1 MSFIREFKHTAL
13 SCSFDLLC
21 NKFPNFMSDHNA
33 AKQSVKKAN
42 KKNLLKA
49 KQQQALKIMPNSN
62 RMSIVLRWLF
72 YSSLKLSLAVI
83 LGLVIYTIYL
93 DGNVRKKFEGQ
104 RWKIP
109 LQVYGQVELLTK
121 NQTISLV
128 DLAKSLQLSGYKKV
142 SRITYPGQYAQSKH
156 RIIIN
161 RRAFDFGLG
170 VEPSISITV
179 DERFGKINQLML
191 NAMPT
196 KSVRLEPTL
205 LARLVSDN
213 KEDRVIASLE
223 NIPEKLL
230 DTLLLVE
237 DRNFYFHAGVSPL
250 GIIRALIANISAGHT
265 VQGGS
270 TLTQQLVKNMFLS
283 RERTIT
289 RKINEAIM
297 SLILEHRYSKD
308 QLLEAYINEVYLGQN
323 GADGIYGFGLASEF
337 YFDKSLTQLSNAQMA
352 LLIAQIKGPSYY
364 DPWRHPQRAI
374 KRRDLVL
381 RLMFEKHF
389 INRIE
394 FEFAEESP
402 LSIRKNRRTKKRL
415 HPAYVQQ
422 VKRELHKILAQ
433 LSSKVNAQ
441 SGLRLFTGFSA
452 RSQQLLE
459 QTVSTKL
466 PELEQQHHTAKLEA
480 AMIVSDVAS
489 GEIRAI
495 VADRNASFAGFNR
508 ALDAKR
514 PIGSLVKPAI
524 YLAALERYQQYNL
537 ATPIQDNALTLKNES
552 GEVWQPKNY
561 DGKYRGQVN
570 LLTAL
575 VKSLNVPTVN
585 LGLELGLDKIADV
598 LYSLGYQQDLTLR
611 PSLLLGAINMSPLE
625 ISQLYTAIANH
636 GNYHQQ
642 HAVVA
647 LYANN
652 GDLLW
657 QKIPQV
663 EQRLSDS
670 GSYLL
675 DYALRKVTKQGTAK
689 SLTWRLPNHQLAGK
703 TGTTNKL
710 RDSWFVGFDAKH
722 LVTTWVGRDDNQPT
736 KLTGSSGALVLFAD
750 FMRKQGVVD
759 APFIIPEG
767 VVMQAFEQKSGN
779 AVDKEC
785 AGIIQYPAVKVGV
798 VIQSTCLKKQA
809 KKKDKRSWFERL
821 FGH

>member
-1 MSFIREFKHTAL
+1 
-13 SCSFDLLC
+13 
-21 NKFPNFMSDHNA
+21 MSDPSA
-33 AKQSVKKAN
+33 DEQPVKKTN

-49 KQQQALKIMPNSN
+49 KQQQALNLTPKSS
-62 RMSIVLRWLF
+62 RMSIVLRWL
-72 YSSLKLSLAVI
+72 YHSSLKLSLAVI

-93 DGNVRKKFEGQ
+93 DGKVRQKFEGQ

-109 LQVYGQVELLTK
+109 LQVYGQVETLSKHQSIPL
-121 NQTISLV
+121 S
-128 DLAKSLQLSGYKKV
+128 DLNKSLQLSGYNKV
-142 SRITYPGQYAQSKH
+142 SHITHPGQYAQSKH

-170 VEPSISITV
+170 VEPAVTITV
-179 DERFGKINQLML
+179 DERAGKINQLTI
-191 NAMPT
+191 NSTPEN
-196 KSVRLEPTL
+196 SIRLEPTL
-205 LARLVSDN
+205 LARIVSSN
-213 KEDRVIASLE
+213 KEDRVIESLE

-237 DRNFYFHAGVSPL
+237 DRDFYFHAGVSPL
-250 GIIRALIANISAGHT
+250 GIIRALIANISAGRT

-297 SLILEHRYSKD
+297 ALILEYRYSKD

-323 GADGIYGFGLASEF
+323 GANGIYGFGLASDF
-337 YFDKSLTQLSNAQMA
+337 YFGKSLAQLSNAQIA
-352 LLIAQIKGPSYY
+352 LLISQIKGPSFY
-364 DPWRHPQRAI
+364 DPWRHPERAI

-389 INRIE
+389 INRVE

-402 LSIRKNRRTKKRL
+402 LSIRKNRRIKKKS

-422 VKRELHKILAQ
+422 VKRELQQILAQ
-433 LSSKVNAQ
+433 LPSEDNAQ
-441 SGLRLFTGFSA
+441 SGLRVFTGFSA
-452 RSQQLLE
+452 LSQQLLE

-466 PELEQQHHTAKLEA
+466 AELEKQHHTTKLEA
-480 AMIVSDVAS
+480 AMIVSDVES
-489 GEIRAI
+489 GELRAI
-495 VADRNASFAGFNR
+495 VADRNVGFAGFNR

-537 ATPIQDNALTLKNES
+537 ATLLDDKALKIKNDS
-552 GEVWQPKNY
+552 GGVWQPKNY
-561 DGKYRGQVN
+561 DGKYRGQVS

-585 LGLELGLDKIADV
+585 LGLELGLEKVADA

-611 PSLLLGAINMSPLE
+611 PSLLLGAINMSPFE
-625 ISQLYTAIANH
+625 VSQLYSAIADH

-647 LYANN
+647 IFANN

-657 QKIPQV
+657 QNEPQI
-663 EQRLSDS
+663 EQRLSDN

-675 DYALRKVTKQGTAK
+675 DYALRKVTEQGTAK
-689 SLTWRLPNHQLAGK
+689 SLSWRLPNHQLAGK

-736 KLTGSSGALVLFAD
+736 KLTGSSGALVLFAN
-750 FMRKQGVVD
+750 FMKKQGIVD
-759 APFIIPEG
+759 VPLAMPEG
-767 VVMQAFEQKSGN
+767 VAMLAFEQKTGN
-779 AVDKEC
+779 AVGDGC
-785 AGIIQYPAVKVGV
+785 AETMQYPAVKVGV
-798 VIQSTCLKKQA
+798 VIQNSCLIKQV

-821 FGH
+821 FGD

>member
-1 MSFIREFKHTAL
+1 MSFIREFKLTVL
-13 SCSFDLLC
+13 LCSFYLLR
-21 NKFPNFMSDHNA
+21 NKFPNSMPDHNA
-33 AKQSVKKAN
+33 VEQPVKKTN
-42 KKNLLKA
+42 KKNLLKD
-49 KQQQALKIMPNSN
+49 KQQQALKLTPSSN
-62 RMSIVLRWLF
+62 RTSIVLRWFF
-72 YSSLKLSLAVI
+72 YTSLKLSLAVI

-93 DGNVRKKFEGQ
+93 DGKVQQKFEGQ

-109 LQVYGQVELLTK
+109 LQVFGKPKILSK
-121 NQTISLV
+121 NQIVNLT
-128 DLAKSLQLSGYKKV
+128 DLANSLQLSGYKKV
-142 SRITYPGQYAQSKH
+142 SQITQSGQYAQSKH
-156 RIIIN
+156 RLIFN

-170 VEPSISITV
+170 VEPSVVITV
-179 DERFGKINQLML
+179 DEHDGKISQLTVHS
-191 NAMPT
+191 API
-196 KSVRLEPTL
+196 KKVQLEPVL
-205 LARLVSDN
+205 VARIVSAN
-213 KEDRVIASLE
+213 KEDRVIESLE
-223 NIPEKLL
+223 NVPEKLI

-297 SLILEHRYSKD
+297 ALILEHRYSKD

-323 GADGIYGFGLASEF
+323 GANGIYGFGLASEF
-337 YFDKSLTQLSNAQMA
+337 YFDKSLTQLSDGQMA
-352 LLIAQIKGPSYY
+352 LLIAQVKGPSYY
-364 DPWRHPQRAI
+364 DPWRHPKRAL

-389 INRIE
+389 INRVE
-394 FEFAEESP
+394 FEMAAESP
-402 LSIRKNRRTKKRL
+402 LSIRKHRRIVKKA

-422 VKRELHKILAQ
+422 VKRELQKILAQ
-433 LSSKVNAQ
+433 LPSEVNAQ
-441 SGLRLFTGFSA
+441 SGLRVFTGFSA

-459 QTVSTKL
+459 NTVSAQLTA
-466 PELEQQHHTAKLEA
+466 LEQQHNTSKLEA
-480 AMIVSDVAS
+480 AMIVSDIAS

-495 VADRNASFAGFNR
+495 VADRKATFAGFNR

-537 ATPIQDNALTLKNES
+537 ATPLADKALKLKSGS

-561 DGKYRGQVN
+561 DGKYRGQVS

-585 LGLELGLDKIADV
+585 LGLDLGLDKVADA
-598 LYSLGYQQDLTLR
+598 LYSLGYQEDLMLR
-611 PSLLLGAINMSPLE
+611 PSLLLGAINMSPFE
-625 ISQLYTAIANH
+625 VSQLYSAIADH
-636 GNYHQQ
+636 GNYHTQ
-642 HAVVA
+642 HAVVSV
-647 LYANN
+647 YANN

-657 QKIPQV
+657 KNTPKI

-675 DYALRKVTKQGTAK
+675 NYALHKVTEQGTAK
-689 SLTWRLPNHQLAGK
+689 SLTWRLPQHQLSGK
-703 TGTTNKL
+703 TGTTNQL
-710 RDSWFVGFDAKH
+710 RDSWFVGYDAKH

-736 KLTGSSGALVLFAD
+736 KLTGSSGALVLFAE
-750 FMRKQGVVD
+750 FMKKQGVVD
-759 APFIIPEG
+759 APLVMPEG
-767 VVMQAFEQKSGN
+767 VAMLAFEQKSGN
-779 AVDKEC
+779 AVNAQC
-785 AGIIQYPAVKVGV
+785 AETTDYPAVKVGV
-798 VIQSTCLKKQA
+798 VIQNNCLKKQT
-809 KKKDKRSWFERL
+809 KKDKRSWFERL
-821 FGH
+821 FGR